1 MSQLFYKYLV
11 DELITDYFATQK
23 PEAGMK
29 YYVLFEKREHR
40 DGLYEA
46 LSTSASAKP
55 ITVTG
60 IFENRQ
66 EWMDVDVY
74 DTCQF
79 CPNSD
84 GVSIIVGNESETD
97 NGYLTTLRNAV
108 ANPNSN
114 YGKYALLNILSNNKL
129 ESITTA
135 GINLLDAGGPLHQDE
150 ILKNVL
156 DKLEHVS
163 ILAYDKLCLG
173 YYAENIKERI
183 EQKEADLFIFQD
195 LLSVLQSGTVNMA
208 GMYNKFGYF
217 PDRYCTDAG
226 LIPIEDKEIK
236 KRIIDNSVHF
246 ARIKN
251 ILNSYSTEVFN
262 ELTKIYDN
270 SLSNKIVKRPTDWFN
285 IDYQDICDSVKKKSE
300 QANYKF
306 VSLHLSDSHNAE
318 LIHSALPLL
327 SQKSK
332 KVYVLVCDNTNF
344 TSTQVIVD
352 FNKKISDCCVLKELT
367 YKGALQ
373 TAYSFG
379 VNGSSLRIDL
389 KDRPVKC
396 DIGKGNNKFTFYFL
410 RIKAASGTFE
420 FIKPYFTIT
429 AKANINIKAPEDIDV
444 ITIGNGEKKIDFT
457 DSLDDIVWNNDY
469 IIKIDLNEYSEGINL
484 PIVFSDKKVLFN
496 IEVDE
501 KRVVP
506 VKIPKLIGEVWGT
519 GKSATY
525 PGGNKGR
532 IGSNEYNI
540 EGRFFKY
547 IELERRMAAEKI
559 YYMKKTTTMF
569 VSSFE
574 PMSIPLPAIVKQK
587 LDAIYDYYTANG
599 YAPSL
604 AYIDEDLYKLY
615 KAYLEAVHFEVSSI
629 KQGSILTEQQYS
641 LTKLGT
647 IDDGDKV
654 MLTPYHPLLVAYM
667 MEFKNRYQGDKFDNP
682 KVLKLVSP
690 FYLMPYISY
699 DNINR
704 QPFCD
709 EFTQDIKTWLFYET
723 ASNAQQVRT
732 YNITTKMVIGKVQ
745 EFKKY
750 FKYLFQVPDS
760 PIILSTIG
768 IYDDTNV
775 VKGLFELVKN
785 EMKSSYE
792 TIQRIEV
799 HEYVKNLSQET
810 FFEKLNRLNSE
821 ELICNE
827 LEKVGTTLDMGNKD
841 ISPLQV
847 IRQFFT
853 RIDFYKHDIESC
865 GNQIDYCHIAFY
877 QMETGLEFTKSPT
890 SILRTELSLDG
901 LISIPSTR
909 NQGGKY
915 TVGFGTAGMPSDISK
930 YGNIYNIAID
940 MNSLYANE
948 RTYWANSYSTNNCF
962 AKTYVFQDDILL
974 QSIYERA
981 NWVTF
986 INPEVDIDFF
996 YRQKDLYVIHYTD
1009 QYTINA
1015 KYDSITVTKQ
1025 TKQYDNML
1033 SCYSDS
1039 YIIDPHLKDQ
1049 FRQKMMNYFNSLNG
1063 DWLLS
1068 MINKTDVQVREK
1080 LSIVSACIMMRKF
1093 LSRNEDVLWIP
1104 ISLEEILR
1112 VTGNIGLEQDS
1123 LFSKKTLGVKGQM
1136 SDDLLMVG
1144 VEKVNDDIVL
1154 YFYPVEVKASTGSS
1168 FVHTASEQVLS
1179 TYKVLKDTLLVNGG
1193 FVNDVYR
1200 TFFASQVLTNTD
1212 KLWANGLISEE
1223 EFLFI
1228 NDCRF
1233 RLLNMDFTI
1242 SKNMKCKE
1250 MGCAA
1255 TVSFVGSSAPN
1266 ACVEMVNDE
1275 LPICHIN
1282 VSLDTCNACICND
1295 DVSSINQLLT
1305 SPIIVNDAVREFW
1318 KKQDNEIV
1326 TSSNDSD
1333 ALITVQTAQNFESQ
1347 SDEVMGYYEV
1357 GTSMIVKDNTKSMQ
1371 DYSDNV
1377 NNEDTPTAAEEGVNY
1392 VCKND
1397 IIENI
1402 KSNSDQSDQEEDADV
1417 PGIKITLGYSKINH
1431 EPVIFEPNN
1440 TRLVSHF
1447 NMGIIGT
1454 MGTGK
1459 TQLARSIIAQ
1469 FSKEGIHNV
1478 DGRPI
1483 GMLVF
1488 DYKGDYKDQKFLDSV
1503 SGHVYRNKLPFN
1515 PLKLIV
1521 NDDVMDMNLPAITAD
1536 RVSDS
1541 LAKAYGLGLK
1551 QQNNIK
1557 QTIVDAYEEVGIT
1570 EESSTWKINP
1580 PTMKRVIDLYLD
1592 TYDAN
1597 DKAFALLS
1605 NLRDYNVF
1613 TPNNENCI
1621 SILEWLDS
1629 VRVFDL
1635 TIYSDETKR
1644 VVVSLLLDLF
1654 FAEMKQLGES
1664 KQENGFREI
1673 RSMILVDEA
1682 KEFMSKDFQSLRGII
1697 SQGRMFGV
1705 GMILATQYV
1714 DDFRTQKEDYSQSIL
1729 SWMIH
1734 HVNSISK
1741 PELSSIFGASDSNM
1755 ERYMDFIN
1763 KAKLFECVCKVG
1775 SRVEGIRDLPFF
1787 ELVVDDKRFS
1797 TDA

>member
-11 DELITDYFATQK
+11 DELITDYFATHK

-29 YYVLFEKREHR
+29 YYILFEKQEHR

-46 LSTSASAKP
+46 LLTSDSSKP
-55 ITVTG
+55 ITITG

-79 CPNSD
+79 RPNSD

-108 ANPNSN
+108 ANPNSE

-150 ILKNVL
+150 MLKNVL

-163 ILAYDKLCLG
+163 ILAYDKMCLG

-183 EQKEADLFIFQD
+183 EQKEADLFIFQN
-195 LLSVLQSGTVNMA
+195 LLSVLQSGTVNLT
-208 GMYNKFGYF
+208 GKYNNFGFF

-226 LIPIEDKEIK
+226 FITIDAKEIK
-236 KRIIDNSVHF
+236 KRIDDNSVHF

-262 ELTKIYDN
+262 ELTKTYDN
-270 SLSNKIVKRPTDWFN
+270 SLSNKIVKKPDDWYN
-285 IDYQDICDSVKKKSE
+285 IDYKEICESVKKKSE

-306 VSLHLSDSHNAE
+306 VSLRLLDTHNAE
-318 LIHSALPLL
+318 IVHSALPLL

-332 KVYVLVCDNTNF
+332 KVHVLVCDNTDF
-344 TSTQVIVD
+344 TTTKVCID
-352 FNKKISDCCVLKELT
+352 FNKKISDCCELKELN
-367 YKGALQ
+367 YKDTLQ
-373 TAYSFG
+373 TQYSFG
-379 VNGSSLRIDL
+379 VNGSSLRLEL
-389 KDRPVKC
+389 KDRPVRC
-396 DIGKGNNKFTFYFL
+396 DIGKGNNKFVFYFL
-410 RIKAASGTFE
+410 RVKVAIGTFE
-420 FIKPYFTIT
+420 FIKPYFSIT
-429 AKANINIKAPEDIDV
+429 AKANITIKAPEDIDV
-444 ITIGNGEKKIDFT
+444 ITIGKGDKNVDIT
-457 DSLDDIVWNNDY
+457 DSLEDIVWKDDY
-469 IIKIDLNEYSEGINL
+469 TVKVDLNEYSEGIKL
-484 PIVFSDKKVLFN
+484 PITFEDRKVLFN

-506 VKIPKLIGEVWGT
+506 VKLPKLIGEVWGT
-519 GKSATY
+519 RTSTTY

-540 EGRFFKY
+540 EGRFFKF
-547 IELERRMAAEKI
+547 IELERSMAQEKI

-569 VSSFE
+569 ASTFE
-574 PMSIPLPAIVKQK
+574 AVSIPLPVSVKEK
-587 LDAIYDYYTANG
+587 LDAIYDYYTVNG
-599 YAPSL
+599 FAPSL
-604 AYIDEDLYKLY
+604 AYIDDILYKLY
-615 KAYLEAVHFEVSSI
+615 QEYLEAVHLEVSSI
-629 KQGSILTEQQYS
+629 KQGDVLMEQQYS

-667 MEFKNRYQGDKFDNP
+667 MEFKNRYQGEKFDNP

-699 DNINR
+699 ENIKR

-723 ASNAQQVRT
+723 ANNAQQVRT
-732 YNITTKMVIGKVQ
+732 YNITTKMVIGKIQ
-745 EFKKY
+745 EFKKH

-760 PIILSTIG
+760 PIIISTIG

-775 VKGLFELVKN
+775 VKGLFELVKS
-785 EMKSSYE
+785 EMKTSYE
-792 TIQRIEV
+792 AIQRIEV

-827 LEKVGTTLDMGNKD
+827 LDKVGTTLDMGNKD

-865 GNQIDYCHIAFY
+865 GNQINYCHIAFY

-901 LISIPSTR
+901 LISIPSTSNKNGR
-909 NQGGKY
+909 Y
-915 TVGFGTAGMPSDISK
+915 TVGFGTNGMPDDKSR
-930 YGNIYNIAID
+930 YGNIYPIAID

-948 RTYWANSYSTNNCF
+948 KNYWANGYSPNNCY

-974 QSIYERA
+974 QSIYQKA

-1025 TKQYDNML
+1025 TEQYDNML
-1033 SCYSDS
+1033 SCYYDS
-1039 YIIDPHLKDQ
+1039 CITDPSLKDQ
-1049 FRQKMMNYFNSLNG
+1049 FRQTMMSYFNSLNG

-1068 MINKTDVQVREK
+1068 IINKTDVQVREK

-1093 LSRNEDVLWIP
+1093 LSRNKDVTWIP

-1144 VEKVNDDIVL
+1144 VEKLNDDIKL
-1154 YFYPVEVKASTGSS
+1154 YFYPVEVKASAGNS
-1168 FVHTASEQVLS
+1168 FVHTASEQVLT
-1179 TYKVLKDTLLVNGG
+1179 TYRVLKDTLLVDGG

-1212 KLWANGLISEE
+1212 KLWANSLISEE
-1223 EFLFI
+1223 EYRLI

-1242 SKNMKCKE
+1242 SKRMKCKE
-1250 MGCAA
+1250 MGYAA

-1266 ACVEMVNDE
+1266 SFIDIVNDE
-1275 LPICHIN
+1275 LPVCHIN
-1282 VSLDTCNACICND
+1282 VSLDTCNACICD
-1295 DVSSINQLLT
+1295 DDISSINQLLT

-1318 KKQDNEIV
+1318 TKQDNEIMKSPEV
-1326 TSSNDSD
+1326 SEN
-1333 ALITVQTAQNFESQ
+1333 LITVQTVQNSTSQ
-1347 SDEVMGYYEV
+1347 NENMIGHDNG
-1357 GTSMIVKDNTKSMQ
+1357 GTSMITN
-1371 DYSDNV
+1371 
-1377 NNEDTPTAAEEGVNY
+1377 
-1392 VCKND
+1392 
-1397 IIENI
+1397 ENI
-1402 KSNSDQSDQEEDADV
+1402 ISKRDYTAGSATNVDMLKAADSNVSYDIAEDVNLTSEHEEDV
-1417 PGIKITLGYSKINH
+1417 VLSGIKITLGYSKINH
-1431 EPVIFEPNN
+1431 EPVVFEPNN

-1521 NDDVMDMNLPAITAD
+1521 NEDVMDMNLPAITAD
-1536 RVSDS
+1536 RISDS

-1570 EESSTWKINP
+1570 EESSTWNNNP
-1580 PTMKRVIDLYLD
+1580 PTMKRVIDLYLE

-1664 KQENGFREI
+1664 KQKNGFREI

-1755 ERYMDFIN
+1755 DRYMEFIN
-1763 KAKLFECVCKVG
+1763 KAKLFESVCKIG
-1775 SRVEGIRDLPFF
+1775 ARVEGIRDLPYF
-1787 ELVVDDKRFS
+1787 ELVTSDKRFS
-1797 TDA
+1797 TES